1 MDFDYSEREESFRQ
15 EFRLWLEENP
25 PDNFNADTFETIE
38 QNGRFRIKLD
48 WQKKLHSGGW
58 VGIHWPEQYGGRG
71 ATIMEQTIYQQEL
84 GRAGAPGLANPL
96 GISLVGPTLMQWG
109 TERQKQR
116 FIPKILSAHEIWCQG
131 YSEPGS
137 GSDLASLQTRAE
149 EVGDDF
155 LVNGQKVWTSFA
167 QKADYCIL
175 VARTDPDAPKHK
187 GLSYLLVNMHS
198 PGVTVRPLVQI
209 SGDAEFNEVF
219 FEDVRVPKEDL
230 VGEKNNG
237 WQVAITT
244 LMFERA
250 NFGMIYNL
258 DPMLERLKK
267 TLKDFERD
275 DRLAANDTSVRQQI
289 AAFHIEIQAL
299 KYNGYR
305 QLTRQLRGDPPGPE
319 GSISKLAGSELY
331 VRMAHF
337 AMEVLGAHSQC
348 ALGEERGTDNGFWSR
363 RALGSRLYTIAGGTS
378 EIMRNIVGE
387 RVLQLPKG

>member
-1 MDFDYSEREESFRQ
+1 MDFDYSEQEESFRQ
-15 EFRLWLEENP
+15 EFRSWLEENP
-25 PDNFNADTFETIE
+25 PDNFDADTFETME
-38 QNGRFRIKLD
+38 QNDRFRIKLD
-48 WQKKLHSGGW
+48 WQKKLHFGGW

-109 TERQKQR
+109 TEQQKQR
-116 FIPKILSAHEIWCQG
+116 FIPNILSAHEIWCQG

-175 VARTDPDAPKHK
+175 VARTDPDAPKHR